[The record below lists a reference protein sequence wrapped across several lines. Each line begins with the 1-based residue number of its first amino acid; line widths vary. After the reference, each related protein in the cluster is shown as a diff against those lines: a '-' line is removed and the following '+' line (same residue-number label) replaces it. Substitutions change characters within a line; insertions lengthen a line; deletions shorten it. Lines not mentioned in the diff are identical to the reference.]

1 LNIQI
6 QIIKHWQI
14 YSPLSVVITITG
26 QARITINFPRLLT
39 LTQKVKVRGVG
50 GRKTTMSNIP
60 LKQYWGLLYRYLRPQ
75 WKISLILAVLLLGNI
90 ALQLINPQI
99 IRGFIDA
106 AQAGATTEL
115 LVNAALLFLG
125 LAVLQQFVTVT
136 ASYVSEN
143 VAWTATN
150 ALRVDLTRHCLGL
163 DLSFHN
169 ARTPGEMIERVDGD
183 INNLAQFFSRF
194 VVELLGN
201 ALLLFGVLLMLWR
214 ENWLVGLGLSIFVT
228 ISMLIMLKYRNIAV
242 PHWAAER
249 EASANF
255 YGFLEERL
263 AGTEDIRANGAEAY
277 VMRNFHGLIREM
289 LRKSLKS
296 AMVIN
301 VLININQFLF
311 AVGTAAAFAI
321 GTYLFQ
327 NQIVT
332 IGAVYIIYHY
342 TSMMNRPM
350 DSIAHQVEELQRAG
364 AGIVRI
370 RELLAIENNI
380 KDSVASAN
388 RYDQDSNYAF
398 SFVSDQAFADRN
410 RRDIPPALCF
420 DRVTFGYDDS
430 LLKKGA
436 DKKNGRNGKNGSETQ
451 KGDAHREQTKE
462 IVLHDLS
469 FTLEPGKVLG
479 LLGRT
484 GSGKTTLTRL
494 LFRFYD
500 PDEGSISISA
510 DHLPGLIDIRQLPL
524 GTLRKQVG
532 IITQNIQLFNASVRD
547 NLTFFDHSIPDNTIE
562 QVIIELGLQE
572 WYRTLPH
579 GLDSVLESGGSGLS
593 AGEAQL
599 LAFTRIFLTNPG
611 LVVLDEASSR
621 LDPATEALIEQAV
634 DRLVAG
640 RTAII
645 IAHRLGTVLRADQI
659 MILDQGRID
668 EFGSRHDLAND
679 SSSRFYQLLQSGLE
693 EVLV

>member
-1 LNIQI
+1 M
-6 QIIKHWQI
+6 
-14 YSPLSVVITITG
+14 
-26 QARITINFPRLLT
+26 R
-39 LTQKVKVRGVG
+39 
-50 GRKTTMSNIP
+50 NIP
-60 LKQYWGLLYRYLRPQ
+60 LKQYWELLYKYLRPQ
-75 WKISLILAVLLLGNI
+75 WKISLILAVLLLSNI
-90 ALQLINPQI
+90 ALQLVNPQI
-99 IRGFIDA
+99 IRGFLDA
-106 AQAGATTEL
+106 AQAGAATEVL
-115 LVNAALLFLG
+115 IKAALLFLG
-125 LAVLQQFVTVT
+125 LAIIQQILMVL

-150 ALRVDLTRHCLGL
+150 ALRVDLTQHCLDL

-183 INNLAQFFSRF
+183 INNLANFFSRF

-201 ALLLFGVLLMLWR
+201 GLLLVGVLVMLWH
-214 ENWLVGLGLSIFVT
+214 ENWLVGLGLSTFV
-228 ISMLIMLKYRNIAV
+228 IIAMVVMLKYRNVAV

-249 EASANF
+249 QASADF
-255 YGFLEERL
+255 YSFLEERL

-311 AVGTAAAFAI
+311 ALGTATAFAI

-332 IGAVYIIYHY
+332 IGTVYIIYHY

-350 DSIAHQVEELQRAG
+350 DSISHQVEQLQRAG

-370 RELLAIENNI
+370 RELLEIESKI
-380 KDSVASAN
+380 KDLEN
-388 RYDQDSNYAF
+388 PTEF
-398 SFVSDQAFADRN
+398 SH
-410 RRDIPPALCF
+410 IPGLDGLPLTLHF
-420 DRVTFGYDDS
+420 ESVTFGYDDA
-430 LLKKGA
+430 LAKGGKA
-436 DKKNGRNGKNGSETQ
+436 LKNGNNHKNKSETPLETT
-451 KGDAHREQTKE
+451 EQSKE
-462 IVLHDLS
+462 IVLHNLN
-469 FTLEPGKVLG
+469 FTLEAGKVLG

-500 PDEGSISISA
+500 PDEGTISISN
-510 DHLPGLIDIRQLPL
+510 DMLPGGIDIRHLPL
-524 GTLRKQVG
+524 SSLRQQVG
-532 IITQNIQLFNASVRD
+532 LVTQNIQLFNASVRD
-547 NLTFFDHSIPDNTIE
+547 NLTFFDTGVPDNKI
-562 QVIIELGLQE
+562 QSVIAELGLSE
-572 WYRTLPH
+572 WFHALPE
-579 GLDSVLESGGSGLS
+579 GLDTMLESGGGGLS

-599 LAFTRIFLTNPG
+599 LAFTRIFLADPG

-621 LDPATEALIEQAV
+621 LDPATETLIERAIE
-634 DRLVAG
+634 RLVAK

-645 IAHRLGTVLRADQI
+645 IAHRLDTVQRADEI
-659 MILDQGRID
+659 MILDQGHIEEYGLR
-668 EFGSRHDLAND
+668 EELAND
-679 SSSRFYQLLQSGLE
+679 VNSRFFSLLKTGLE